1 MTTVNSADFCNMVTL
16 LEYSELI
23 GAFQALT
30 DADAPMLCLDVVL
43 ERMIAAFG
51 LTEAEAMVDSIAFDS

>member
-1 MTTVNSADFCNMVTL
+1 MTKPTPTDFRDMVNQ
-16 LEYSELI
+16 LEDSELA

-30 DADAPMLCLDVVL
+30 DADAPMLCLDLVL

-51 LTEAEAMVDSIAFDS
+51 LTKAEQIVDSIAFEG

>member
-1 MTTVNSADFCNMVTL
+1 MTNPTDFRDMVNQ
-16 LEYSELI
+16 LEDSELI

-30 DADAPMLCLDVVL
+30 DADAPMLCLDFVL
-43 ERMIAAFG
+43 ERMITAFG